1 MSKNKQKKDK
11 ARNADKIFL
20 DEREISKIGPIMEQ
34 YGVGYTVFSCSYK
47 LTYRY
52 NRVSMPSRLPFAR
65 KARSAADRS
74 APFVITSFY
83 YRG

>member
-34 YGVGYTVFSCSYK
+34 YGEGYTVFSCSYK
-47 LTYRY
+47 LTYRID
-52 NRVSMPSRLPFAR
+52 SRCLRDYLLLVKLDLQQTDLLPLL
-65 KARSAADRS
+65 
-74 APFVITSFY
+74 
-83 YRG
+83 